1 MGDYD
6 WVYGVI
12 LITIGSLGNNL
23 GNNLVALGHKESKIV
38 PGETLESVDD
48 SSVPVPQ
55 TPKNKFDWKL
65 IGTIVF
71 IVGNLFTFVSF
82 GFGAQSLIAS
92 LESIQFVSNIFFA
105 YYIHH
110 EKITNRMIISTASI
124 VVGNVLVVLFA
135 DHAAILYNSD
145 DMIYLYETNT
155 AYQVYL
161 GIAFIIWAISTF
173 IYTKYHKSRMKDRSL
188 MWKHILLEPLCFAI
202 SSTVIGT
209 QAVLNSKCM
218 SLLIQGSIISG
229 THKNEFTFWYLYFIL
244 ATWLLMVAYW
254 LVRLNKGLELF
265 PPLFIIPVMQVFF
278 VFFAILCGGIYF
290 EEFIDFTTSQYIG
303 FIFGVLMILGGVYGL
318 APEDMVLTVPPE
330 EISDENVRACES
342 VSANAT

>member
-1 MGDYD
+1 MSMND
-6 WVYGVI
+6 WMYGVI

-23 GNNLVALGHKESKIV
+23 GNNLVSLGHKQSKAKENKIV
-38 PGETLESVDD
+38 PDTTSENLDSVDD
-48 SSVPVPQ
+48 SIPP
-55 TPKNKFDWKL
+55 PKSKFDWKL

-71 IVGNLFTFVSF
+71 VVGNLFTFVSF

-110 EKITNRMIISTASI
+110 EKITIQMIIATLSI
-124 VVGNVLVVLFA
+124 VIGNILVVVFA
-135 DHAAILYNSD
+135 DHAAVLYNSD

-161 GIAFIIWAISTF
+161 CIAFVIWAISTI
-173 IYTKYHKSRMKDRSL
+173 IYTKYHNSRMKDRMML
-188 MWKHILLEPLCFAI
+188 WRHNLLEPLCFAI

-218 SLLIQGSIISG
+218 SLLIQGTIRG
-229 THKNEFTFWYLYFIL
+229 GKNEFSSWYLYFIL
-244 ATWLLMVAYW
+244 ITWIMMVAYW
-254 LVRLNKGLELF
+254 LMRLNKGLELF

-290 EEFIDFTTSQYIG
+290 KEFSDFVMSQYVG
-303 FIFGVLMILGGVYGL
+303 FTLGVLMILGGVYGL
-318 APEDMVLTVPPE
+318 APEDMQLSIPVSDQTVEDIP
-330 EISDENVRACES
+330 
-342 VSANAT
+342 